1 MVGLVLTVTDGIG
14 AWGLAFFGAFFVVVL
29 GLSFGRQAWL
39 LVDNRRAVMGE
50 RRMREEVMRR
60 NEELEAL
67 TGLATTMTQTLE
79 EAPIIE
85 QALGVLHLAARA
97 SSSALHGTG
106 PNGHELLATT
116 GDWQDDEPWVGAP
129 PAEAQPVEVGTRGR
143 RSIAPFQP
151 S

>member
-1 MVGLVLTVTDGIG
+1 DIG

-39 LVDNRRAVMGE
+39 LIDNRRAVMGE
-50 RRMREEVMRR
+50 RRLREEVMRR

-97 SSSALHGTG
+97 SSSALHTYAGDELELQAVAGAWNEEHTWTG
-106 PNGHELLATT
+106 GVRTLRRRAHPARARRPADRAPGP
-116 GDWQDDEPWVGAP
+116 GGA
-129 PAEAQPVEVGTRGR
+129 
-143 RSIAPFQP
+143 
-151 S
+151 